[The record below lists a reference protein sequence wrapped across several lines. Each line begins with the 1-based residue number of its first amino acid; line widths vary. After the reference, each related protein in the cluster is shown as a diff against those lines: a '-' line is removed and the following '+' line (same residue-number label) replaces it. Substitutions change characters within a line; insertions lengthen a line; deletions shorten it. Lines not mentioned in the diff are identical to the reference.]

1 MHGGWRPLTRRREL
15 ARTCGWRQ
23 NADEEVTQGGGM
35 ERGDRGLRHRF
46 ISLLGRQVSA
56 GEKRVEEVGR
66 GQGWE
71 ENRGR

>member
-1 MHGGWRPLTRRREL
+1 MFTSFFFI
-15 ARTCGWRQ
+15 AQRQ

-66 GQGWE
+66 GQEVMEKRRNSW
-71 ENRGR
+71 